1 MGRGLLRLY
10 CSLACFSAWLV
21 LLILGHAFG
30 GAIHLALL
38 AALLLFPWRQAVR

>member
-10 CSLACFSAWLV
+10 ISLACLSAWLV
-21 LLILGHAFG
+21 LLLLGYAFG

-38 AALLLFPWRQAVR
+38 AALLLFPWREALR